1 MVFEIFFNSFSKEIK
16 IFLYKTINKE
26 RKKQRIQIYKNSVQ
40 ITSCTNRKYITI
52 NIRIKHVSVKYSDH
66 VQPTSYDLC
75 LINTD
80 SRVIIIILCIHMYKN
95 IDYTPALCQTYLH
108 TRSLHLSRSR
118 GRREESSNRQT
129 HRKLVIQIYL
139 FFILTVYIMCVMRMC
154 AVCTSSRAHIC
165 DTRIYRQVR
174 CACVRACARMCMS

>member
-1 MVFEIFFNSFSKEIK
+1 MLKFLEQLINKFFKIISDSRKKNNDSNKKQRMVFEIFFNSFSKEIK

-40 ITSCTNRKYITI
+40 ITCTNRKYITI

-95 IDYTPALCQTYLH
+95 IDYTPALC
-108 TRSLHLSRSR
+108 
-118 GRREESSNRQT
+118 
-129 HRKLVIQIYL
+129 
-139 FFILTVYIMCVMRMC
+139 
-154 AVCTSSRAHIC
+154 
-165 DTRIYRQVR
+165 
-174 CACVRACARMCMS
+174 

>member
-1 MVFEIFFNSFSKEIK
+1 MLKFLEQLINKFFKIISDSRKKNNDSNKKQRMVFEIFFNSFSKEIK

-95 IDYTPALCQTYLH
+95 IDYTPALC
-108 TRSLHLSRSR
+108 
-118 GRREESSNRQT
+118 
-129 HRKLVIQIYL
+129 
-139 FFILTVYIMCVMRMC
+139 
-154 AVCTSSRAHIC
+154 
-165 DTRIYRQVR
+165 
-174 CACVRACARMCMS
+174 